1 MKAAS
6 MLDQA
11 IGQIERTE
19 TADTAAED
27 DGHELVIAESCR
39 SEALQF
45 LARTVV
51 RCDTFHLYSILHAS
65 LVPRCCGVPPSR
77 ARRRLHVSSQQGNGS
92 GPGRDRC
99 RSRCGR

>member
-11 IGQIERTE
+11 ISQIKR
-19 TADTAAED
+19 AVPAHTAAED
-27 DGHELVIAESCR
+27 DRHQLVVAESCR

-45 LARTVV
+45 LARAVV

-65 LVPRCCGVPPSR
+65 LVPR
-77 ARRRLHVSSQQGNGS
+77 
-92 GPGRDRC
+92 
-99 RSRCGR
+99 